1 MTSLAEN
8 GISKAENIVR
18 DIQTERMI
26 YQISSESSARKT
38 SDRLKKTADETYKAM
53 ENARNIAQEKKIEI
67 DELKINLAEKKE
79 KMKKIQQDL
88 ERASKKVETT
98 AKKTL
103 EYQTE
108 ENKIKAAIEIV
119 REASES
125 AESKYLEQSQNELAD
140 SLIKASLETEK
151 TQSEL
156 NAAKRKE
163 SKLSEK
169 LIEIETEINKVEADT
184 INKIQESDR
193 IIANIANT
201 IDHIVRSYEEISS
214 VSKDLLNSAIT
225 TKIDFEE
232 TPSNQI
238 NQYQQAEIIEK
249 NNPEY
254 A

>member
-8 GISKAENIVR
+8 ETSKAENIVR

-26 YQISSESSARKT
+26 YQISSASSARKT
-38 SDRLKKTADETYKAM
+38 SDSLKKTADETYKAM

-125 AESKYLEQSQNELAD
+125 AEYKYLEQSRNELAD

-169 LIEIETEINKVEADT
+169 LIEIETEINKVEAHT

-249 NNPEY
+249 NNLEY